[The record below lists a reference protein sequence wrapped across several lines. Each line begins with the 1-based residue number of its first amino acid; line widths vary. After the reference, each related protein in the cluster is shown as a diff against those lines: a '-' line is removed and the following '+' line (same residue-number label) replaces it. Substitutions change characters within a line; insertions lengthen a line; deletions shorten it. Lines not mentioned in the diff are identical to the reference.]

1 VGRDYVALSDLMP
14 NPNIRFP
21 ILRRLGIKDYGLF
34 PGKNGEGI
42 DHTFEPGVT
51 VIPGVNGLGKTT
63 LLNIIYR
70 LLVGPFDPYKSTD
83 IQLTQRNLKKLKY
96 FNYFSKRDKS
106 AWTDGTAF
114 GEFSFGD
121 RKLAVTRR
129 LQDLSITSLKI
140 DENDLSAD
148 EGDLEDEIWRLAGCS
163 SQYDFHLLTRS
174 VLFFLEEK
182 MPVVWD
188 PIAQAEIFRILFL
201 SGDEALE
208 LARIAA
214 EIQVIDSRAR
224 NMYDQ
229 LRRYKDQL
237 SSIQA
242 RSSAAAEVTERTRYI
257 EERMPQLERRA
268 ESLRETTDELE
279 RIRNVNRGKL
289 DGLKLDLEEASRELE
304 FKHHQYFVTLFPQLS
319 ETARNVFTN
328 LLGESGCLVC
338 GSRRSGLSA
347 ELRRLAKEGICPVCH
362 SPKEDQ
368 ERTLTDG
375 QFGSRTINRAIAKIE
390 KLKQRISKSQN
401 TVNSNDERYKE
412 ALAELLV
419 VMSEQDEL
427 EAEANHLRAMAPI
440 GSEELLET
448 QDYVRFTEKEIRKAR
463 RKNKALLVKYVDRLS
478 VLDRAIR
485 RNRNNMSVFFAEYA
499 GSFLAEKCNL
509 TFEPQQLQLGQAID
523 KVKYPTFAV
532 QMTSAVTPSTGT
544 TRKDDDDVSE
554 SQKEFIDLAFRMAVL
569 KTYAT
574 STNVTAGAMIVIE
587 TPEASL
593 DSVFVNNAG
602 EMLRSWCSDPR
613 PGANSI
619 IATSNLNRENMI
631 GALLGLNK
639 SRPPSEATIRKR
651 IINLLEVAA
660 ENATVK
666 QHRKEYE
673 RQFRQST
680 APPGKRKRN

>member
-1 VGRDYVALSDLMP
+1 MP

-21 ILRRLGIKDYGLF
+21 ILRRLVINDYGLF
-34 PGKNGEGI
+34 PGKKGEGI
-42 DHTFEPGVT
+42 DHRFEPGVT

-106 AWTDGTAF
+106 AWTDGTAC
-114 GEFSFGD
+114 GEFSFGN
-121 RKLAVTRR
+121 RKLMVTRR
-129 LQDLSITSLKI
+129 LHDLSITSLNI
-140 DENDLSAD
+140 DEDDLSAG

-182 MPVVWD
+182 TPVVWD

-214 EIQVIDSRAR
+214 DIQQIDSRAR

-229 LRRYKDQL
+229 LRRYREQL

-257 EERMPQLERRA
+257 EDRMPQLELRA

-279 RIRNVNRGKL
+279 KIRNVNRGKL

-304 FKHHQYFVTLFPQLS
+304 FRHHQYFVTLFPQLP
-319 ETARNVFTN
+319 ETVRNVFTN

-347 ELRRLAKEGICPVCH
+347 ELRRLAKQGICPVCH

-368 ERTLTDG
+368 EMLTG
-375 QFGSRTINRAIAKIE
+375 VQCGSRTINRGIAKIE

-401 TVNSNDERYKE
+401 TVNSNDERYRE

-427 EAEANHLRAMAPI
+427 EAEAERLRAMTPVGA
-440 GSEELLET
+440 EEFLET
-448 QDYVRFTEKEIRKAR
+448 QDYVRFTEKEIKKLR

-485 RNRNNMSVFFAEYA
+485 RNRNNMSLFFSEYA
-499 GSFLAEKCNL
+499 ASFLAEKCNL

-544 TRKDDDDVSE
+544 TRKDEDDVSE

-574 STNVTAGAMIVIE
+574 STSVTAGAMIVIE

-602 EMLRSWCSDPR
+602 EMLRNWCSDPR
-613 PGANSI
+613 PGANSV

-639 SRPPSEATIRKR
+639 SRPPSQMIIRKR

-673 RQFRQST
+673 KQFRQST
-680 APPGKRKRN
+680 SPPAKRKRN

>member
-1 VGRDYVALSDLMP
+1 MP

-21 ILRRLGIKDYGLF
+21 ILRRLVINDYGLF
-34 PGKNGEGI
+34 PGKKGEGI
-42 DHTFEPGVT
+42 DHRFEPGVT

-106 AWTDGTAF
+106 AWTDGTAC
-114 GEFSFGD
+114 GEFSFGN
-121 RKLAVTRR
+121 RKLMVTRR
-129 LQDLSITSLKI
+129 LHDLSITSLNI
-140 DENDLSAD
+140 DEDDLSAG

-182 MPVVWD
+182 TPVVWD

-214 EIQVIDSRAR
+214 DIQQIDSRAR

-229 LRRYKDQL
+229 LRRYREQL

-257 EERMPQLERRA
+257 EDRMPQLELRA

-279 RIRNVNRGKL
+279 KIRNVNRGKL

-304 FKHHQYFVTLFPQLS
+304 FRHHQYFVTLFPQLP
-319 ETARNVFTN
+319 ETVRNVFTN

-347 ELRRLAKEGICPVCH
+347 ELRRLAKQGICPVCH

-368 ERTLTDG
+368 EMLTG
-375 QFGSRTINRAIAKIE
+375 VQFGSRTINRGIAKIE

-401 TVNSNDERYKE
+401 TVNSNDERYRE

-427 EAEANHLRAMAPI
+427 EAEAERLRAMTPVGA
-440 GSEELLET
+440 EEFLET
-448 QDYVRFTEKEIRKAR
+448 QDYVRFTEKEIKKLR

-485 RNRNNMSVFFAEYA
+485 RNRNNMSLFFSEYA
-499 GSFLAEKCNL
+499 ASFLAEKCNL

-544 TRKDDDDVSE
+544 TRKDEDDVSE

-574 STNVTAGAMIVIE
+574 STSVTAGAMIVIE

-602 EMLRSWCSDPR
+602 EMLRNWCSDPR
-613 PGANSI
+613 PGANSV

-639 SRPPSEATIRKR
+639 SRPPSQMIIRKR

-673 RQFRQST
+673 KQFRQST
-680 APPGKRKRN
+680 SPPAKRKRN